1 MKAYLLTINPR
12 YWSWPD
18 FDNVVNKTREGNYRF
33 SEPWACAN
41 TGVRKGDRIFLMRQG
56 DEKRGIMASGHA
68 KSESYKRVP
77 DYQFDNGENR
87 GIATPHIDVEFDWI
101 IDPAKDN
108 LLSQEE
114 LKENISGQEWA
125 PRQSGIEI
133 IGESFK
139 KIEIMWAKHIGV
151 EHDVFNLLKIMDEI
165 NPDEH
170 DGSYEL
176 VRETVKSYS
185 NTDLT
190 KVTFNDLNLLYL
202 MAVIQTNKERNQ
214 NLINE
219 SNLPQ
224 FEKARLTGIFNRVW
238 EKANQNKYKNIAK
251 PPTSVGMFG
260 TGFYSF
266 DKTSTDRDLPQKI
279 IGTFVKIISIDDLDE
294 IYKQIH
300 YDFDQK
306 LNGIAVASFSV
317 MAHCFKPEVFPIM
330 NKNEGFG
337 NVFSLLGIE
346 FEKPKSISDYLKAS
360 KEIRDFRDKNF
371 SFKNY
376 KVMDE
381 VARMIEQESPQMNTF
396 IVFQANF
403 DTERNGGYI
412 QAPLKSESGNT
423 PFHWDK
429 LRQVKKGDIIF
440 HMASSQIKAVSLAKG
455 GQYVVPGNSNL
466 RRVDCEYILI
476 PNSLNLFFYR
486 DKIIEISKNID
497 MYSPFNKNGTGNQGY
512 LFDLN
517 INLARLFAAGI
528 LKDNPDIKADYLRGL
543 IDNTHKG
550 TESEEDENQMEK
562 EKEMKLELNTILYGP
577 PGTGKTYNTKKYA
590 VAICLD
596 YTLSEVEE
604 MSYDVIEDFYKTLVK
619 EKKVVF
625 TTFHQSYGY
634 EDFIEGIK
642 PSVSEDDPED
652 KNVYYNV
659 GPGVFKKFC
668 EEATTIQKKQLGK
681 LVIDE
686 NRTIWQ
692 MSLYNDKI
700 RQECFEEG
708 YLRIGF
714 NDLQEPGMNGFNQ
727 MKNGDIVLSFHT
739 NHQINGIAIID
750 ENEIYQ
756 LNGKT
761 EFKFARKVKWIVKDL
776 VLDIKAINGGLQMPR
791 ETCTRLP
798 YFNRQGLSDL
808 INKYSK
814 DSCVFIIDEINR
826 GNISKI
832 FGELITLIEPTK
844 RIGEEEETLVQLPYS
859 KTLFGV
865 PNNVYILGTMNTADR
880 SIALLDTALRRRFNF
895 IEMMPDSSVLESIG
909 AKSITDN
916 RQTLDVI
923 KMLDTI
929 NDRIEVLYDREHT
942 IGHAF
947 FTSFANNP
955 SLNNLQGIFEN
966 KIIPLLQEYFYED
979 YEKIQLVLADN
990 DKKEDKFK
998 FVLAINNNPQ
1008 NIFKG
1013 IKDYSNIP
1021 EKRYSINK
1029 EAFKHIESYI
1039 QIY

>member
-18 FDNVVNKTREGNYRF
+18 FDNVVKKTREGNYRF

-68 KSESYKRVP
+68 KSESYKRTP
-77 DYQFDNGENR
+77 DYQVDSVDNRE
-87 GIATPHIDVEFDWI
+87 IATPHIDVEFDWI
-101 IDPAKDN
+101 IDPTN
-108 LLSQEE
+108 ESLLSQEE
-114 LKENISGQEWA
+114 LMENISGQEWA

-133 IGESFK
+133 NGDSFK
-139 KIEIMWAKHIGV
+139 KLEILWAKHIGV

-176 VRETVKSYS
+176 VRETIKSYS

-219 SNLPQ
+219 SNLSQ
-224 FEKARLTGIFNRVW
+224 FEKSRLTVVYNRVW
-238 EKANQNKYKNIAK
+238 EKANNKKYKNIAK

-266 DKTSTDRDLPQKI
+266 DKTSTDRELPKKI
-279 IGTFVKIISIDDLDE
+279 IGSFVKIITIDDLNE
-294 IYKQIH
+294 IFKQIH

-360 KEIRDFRDKNF
+360 KAIRDFRDKNF
-371 SFKNY
+371 SFNNY

-423 PFHWDK
+423 PFHWDN
-429 LRQVKKGDIIF
+429 LRKVKKGDIIF

-455 GQYVVPGNSNL
+455 GQYVVPGNSSL

-486 DKIIEISKNID
+486 DKIIEISKNVD

-512 LFDLN
+512 LFELN
-517 INLARLFAAGI
+517 IKLAKLFAAGI

-543 IDNTHKG
+543 VDDNPPKG
-550 TESEEDENQMEK
+550 PESKEDENQMKK

-590 VAICLD
+590 VAICLG

-604 MSYDVIEDFYKTLVK
+604 MSYEEIEDFYKALVK

-642 PSVSEDDPED
+642 PLIKEEDSD
-652 KNVYYNV
+652 KKNIYYDV
-659 GPGVFKKFC
+659 MPGVFKIFC
-668 EEATTIQKKQLGK
+668 ENATA
-681 LVIDE
+681 E
-686 NRTIWQ
+686 NK
-692 MSLYNDKI
+692 NDS
-700 RQECFEEG
+700 
-708 YLRIGF
+708 
-714 NDLQEPGMNGFNQ
+714 NP
-727 MKNGDIVLSFHT
+727 
-739 NHQINGIAIID
+739 
-750 ENEIYQ
+750 
-756 LNGKT
+756 
-761 EFKFARKVKWIVKDL
+761 
-776 VLDIKAINGGLQMPR
+776 
-791 ETCTRLP
+791 
-798 YFNRQGLSDL
+798 
-808 INKYSK
+808 
-814 DSCVFIIDEINR
+814 CVFIIDEINR

-844 RIGEEEETLVQLPYS
+844 RMGEEEETLVQLPYS

-909 AKSITDN
+909 AKSVKDN
-916 RQTLDVI
+916 GQTLDVI

-929 NDRIEVLYDREHT
+929 NNRIEVLYDREHT

-947 FTSFANNP
+947 FTSLANNP

-990 DKKEDKFK
+990 DKKDDKFK

-1021 EKRYSINK
+1021 EKTYSINK